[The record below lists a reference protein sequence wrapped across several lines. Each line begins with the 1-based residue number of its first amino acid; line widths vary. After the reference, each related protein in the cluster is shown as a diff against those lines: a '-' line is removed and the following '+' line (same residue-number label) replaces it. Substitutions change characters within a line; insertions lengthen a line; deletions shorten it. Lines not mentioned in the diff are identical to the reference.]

1 MAFHFTLKGLLRL
14 RLSLERAELQKL
26 QAIAGAVAA
35 TRAEIESVEKEME
48 ARRRAFAV
56 VLAEGLTGAE
66 WHFEMA
72 REASLLALHAE
83 LLKKLADLEE
93 KRKQQQARYI
103 QAHRQREILSNL
115 RERQLSAYELEEARR
130 AQQRIDELFLIRT
143 ITSSGK

>member
-26 QAIAGAVAA
+26 KAIAGAVAA
-35 TRAEIESVEKEME
+35 ARAEVESVEKEIE
-48 ARRRAFAV
+48 ARRRAFAAL
-56 VLAEGLTGAE
+56 LAEGLTGAE
-66 WHFEMA
+66 WHFEIA
-72 REASLLALHAE
+72 REASLLALRAE

-103 QAHRQREILSNL
+103 QAHQQREILSNL
-115 RERQLSAYELEEARR
+115 RERQLAAYELEESRR

-143 ITSSGK
+143 ISSSGK